1 MTQLCSRYA
10 KMSLLRWGDD
20 GKGHSSSQVWIMV
33 LQIIYYSQ
41 YWGNAIHH
49 LPLHTGTVSPGLKE
63 EMVLMSASITSSI
76 ISSFYLHFPL
86 DNWNKASHSV
96 RIYNRHLVNW
106 QKLLEKARQKEA
118 KITSRNFDKT
128 QTLCHDSCSS
138 TAIIKYE
145 FLMVIKENPIFEWSE
160 TI

>member
-1 MTQLCSRYA
+1 MRRCHSWGEAMMVKVTVVAKCELWSCKLYIIHNTEEILYTTSHYTLALSR
-10 KMSLLRWGDD
+10 
-20 GKGHSSSQVWIMV
+20 QVSRRKWF
-33 LQIIYYSQ
+33 
-41 YWGNAIHH
+41 
-49 LPLHTGTVSPGLKE
+49 
-63 EMVLMSASITSSI
+63 LMSASITSSI

-86 DNWNKASHSV
+86 DNWNNASHCV

-145 FLMVIKENPIFEWSE
+145 FLMVIKENPIFESSE